1 MLSED
6 EKEAIKKVEEIKNM
20 KFIITSS
27 FYSRGAISLSI
38 VEKEAID
45 TVLNLIEK
53 QQKKIEDYET
63 IEKIEVDNENR
74 LSEEEVLISTME
86 YYIETN
92 QVMTVPEQENQL
104 IAVKY
109 ILNEKN
115 KQINNSVGKDVIRE
129 KIEATDNELEEKYSA
144 EKISVFSG
152 NTYMEK
158 FKLIG
163 KRQALQEL
171 L

>member
-1 MLSED
+1 
-6 EKEAIKKVEEIKNM
+6 
-20 KFIITSS
+20 
-27 FYSRGAISLSI
+27 
-38 VEKEAID
+38 
-45 TVLNLIEK
+45 
-53 QQKKIEDYET
+53 
-63 IEKIEVDNENR
+63 
-74 LSEEEVLISTME
+74 ME